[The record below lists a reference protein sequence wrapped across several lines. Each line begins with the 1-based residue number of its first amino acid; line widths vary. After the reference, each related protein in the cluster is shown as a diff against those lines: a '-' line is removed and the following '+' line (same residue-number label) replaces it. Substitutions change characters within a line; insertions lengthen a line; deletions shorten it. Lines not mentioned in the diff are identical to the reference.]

1 MMAASADVTD
11 AAPATLIYDGD
22 CGFCTVSA
30 MSVKRRVDGDSVRVV
45 PWQSL
50 DLAEIGLTEAE
61 ASSAAYWVSPDG
73 SLRRGHEAVADA
85 LGAMGGPYSLLGR
98 LVALPPFVWVAPAVY
113 ALVARYRHRLPGAT
127 NACRL
132 P

>member
-1 MMAASADVTD
+1 MAATADVTD
-11 AAPATLIYDGD
+11 ASPATLIYDGD

-50 DLAEIGLTEAE
+50 DLAKFGLTEAE
-61 ASSAAYWVSPDG
+61 VSSAAYWVGPDG
-73 SLRRGHEAVADA
+73 SLRRGHEAVTDA
-85 LGAMGGPYSLLGR
+85 LVAMGRPYSLLGR
-98 LVALPPFVWVAPAVY
+98 LVGVPPFRWLAPPVY

-127 NACRL
+127 DACRL
-132 P
+132 